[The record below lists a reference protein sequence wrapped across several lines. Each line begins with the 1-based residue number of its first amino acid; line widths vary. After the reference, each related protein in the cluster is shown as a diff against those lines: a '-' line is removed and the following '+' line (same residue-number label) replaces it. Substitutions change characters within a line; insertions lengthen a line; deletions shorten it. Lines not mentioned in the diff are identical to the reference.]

1 MASSLELTLLYL
13 VAAVA
18 GVVLCRLS
26 RLPPILGYL
35 AVGTLIGPR
44 AIAILGGDSAGVS
57 HLAEFGIVFLMFVI
71 GLEFNLPKLQSMKKL
86 VFGLGLSQVV
96 LTILAA
102 LGGNA
107 LLAWAF
113 ALAGKRGWGST
124 GRARSRSAAR
134 WR

>member
-1 MASSLELTLLYL
+1 M
-13 VAAVA
+13 
-18 GVVLCRLS
+18 
-26 RLPPILGYL
+26 LGYL
-35 AVGTLIGPR
+35 AVGVADRPERDRRL
-44 AIAILGGDSAGVS
+44 AGDSAGVA

-102 LGGNA
+102 LAGNA
-107 LLAWAF
+107 A
-113 ALAGKRGWGST
+113 AGLGLRARRHARGGST